1 VNKAILL
8 VDDEAVLLL
17 AMRQELRL
25 AFGNSFIYETA
36 LSAEKGLEAIGQ
48 LTQEGVEVAMVISD
62 WLMPGMRG
70 DEFLRKVHSDWPS
83 MKLAMLSGHAE
94 DAQMRRLQ
102 EEAGLFACLAKPYG
116 RGSLTALIRSAL
128 SKLETD

>member
-1 VNKAILL
+1 MSKAILI

-25 AFGNSFIYETA
+25 AFGNSYNYETA

-48 LTQEGVEVAMVISD
+48 LAREGVEVAMVISD

-83 MKLAMLSGHAE
+83 IKLAMLSGHAE
-94 DAQMRRLQ
+94 DAQMRRLK

-116 RGSLTALIRSAL
+116 RGCLAALIRSAL
-128 SKLETD
+128 SKLEPD